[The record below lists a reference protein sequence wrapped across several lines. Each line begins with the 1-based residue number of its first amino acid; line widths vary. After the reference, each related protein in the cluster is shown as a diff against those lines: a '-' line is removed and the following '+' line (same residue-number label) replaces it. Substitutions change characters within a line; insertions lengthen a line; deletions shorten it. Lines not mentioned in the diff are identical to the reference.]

1 MKLTGKVKFGILAA
15 GLAVILIMLA
25 AILSLSLKQNEM
37 IMRSTYL
44 SAEGYLESIVLTRRW
59 NAHYGGVYVLKK
71 EGMRSNPYLEN
82 PDITTADGVVYTKK
96 NPALMTRE
104 ISKLAK

>member
-71 EGMRSNPYLEN
+71 EAIKSLPGKPGYHHSGWGGLYEKESCTDDP
-82 PDITTADGVVYTKK
+82 
-96 NPALMTRE
+96 
-104 ISKLAK
+104 